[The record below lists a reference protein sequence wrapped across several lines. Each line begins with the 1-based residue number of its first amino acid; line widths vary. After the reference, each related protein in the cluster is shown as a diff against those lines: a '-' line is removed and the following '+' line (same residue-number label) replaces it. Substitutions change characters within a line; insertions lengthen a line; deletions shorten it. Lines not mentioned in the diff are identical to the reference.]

1 MRFCILLI
9 RFSSFRVQNE
19 TNRCA
24 ISILSFVCSKLYEAT
39 ENHEASNEGN
49 KWKII
54 TNEMQRW
61 NEWDACIF
69 VIHFFFCSIL
79 CVFFFYFSR
88 RLFMF
93 FTNSIATALLDRPV
107 EETIILWIAIFFIIF
122 INNRDGKAQHREKK
136 SLFSWHLIVC
146 NIFYFIN
153 LILGMKLCSDI
164 MHCTMG
170 KWASVCSMR
179 SINHMHLEQCNDDE
193 YD

>member
-1 MRFCILLI
+1 MAAHSFWMWAAEVCLSLLVFAVKMNYLYCHHHYWVIKILFGNMRFCILLI

-24 ISILSFVCSKLYEAT
+24 ISILSFVCSMLYEAT

-69 VIHFFFCSIL
+69 VIPFFFCSIL

-93 FTNSIATALLDRPV
+93 
-107 EETIILWIAIFFIIF
+107 
-122 INNRDGKAQHREKK
+122 
-136 SLFSWHLIVC
+136 SLQIPLPQRYST
-146 NIFYFIN
+146 
-153 LILGMKLCSDI
+153 GPSRKP
-164 MHCTMG
+164 
-170 KWASVCSMR
+170 
-179 SINHMHLEQCNDDE
+179 
-193 YD
+193 